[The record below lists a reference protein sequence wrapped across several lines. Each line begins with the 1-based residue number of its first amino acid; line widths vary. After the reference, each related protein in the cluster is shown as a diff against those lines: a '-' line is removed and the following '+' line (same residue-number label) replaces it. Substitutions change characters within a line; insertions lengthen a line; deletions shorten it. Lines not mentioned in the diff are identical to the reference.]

1 MNRELCSEPGKIG
14 NGFISGDCYP
24 HPLALLAS
32 ERGTLQSMKEFY
44 AEINDHL
51 QEYENRTITISE
63 DIQFSIVPNGGQ
75 ITL

>member
-51 QEYENRTITISE
+51 QE
-63 DIQFSIVPNGGQ
+63 
-75 ITL
+75 